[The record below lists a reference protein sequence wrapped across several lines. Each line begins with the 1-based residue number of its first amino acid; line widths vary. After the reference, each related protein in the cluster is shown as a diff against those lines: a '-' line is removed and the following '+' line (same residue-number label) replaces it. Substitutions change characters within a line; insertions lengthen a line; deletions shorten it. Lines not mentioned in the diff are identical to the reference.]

1 MTRRALHTKSVSIKM
16 SPDLL
21 ADLKNSAKNNYR
33 SVSGEV
39 RDLLRVMLMWRN
51 STTYQELVKE
61 AFEHEAQAA
70 RERRAQERRK
80 QFRVIHNPHQG
91 GQHADQDPVGV

>member
-61 AFEHEAQAA
+61 AFEQEAQAA

-80 QFRVIHNPHQG
+80 QFRVLTGSSQRL
-91 GQHADQDPVGV
+91 

>member
-39 RDLLRVMLMWRN
+39 RDLLRVMLMWRT

-61 AFEHEAQAA
+61 AFEQEAQAA

-80 QFRVIHNPHQG
+80 QFRVLTGSSQRL
-91 GQHADQDPVGV
+91 

>member
-1 MTRRALHTKSVSIKM
+1 MTRRALRTKSVSIKM
-16 SPDLL
+16 PPDLL
-21 ADLKNSAKNNYR
+21 ADLKNSAKKNYR

-51 STTYQELVKE
+51 SPAYQELVKE
-61 AFEHEAQAA
+61 AFEQEAQAA

-80 QFRVIHNPHQG
+80 QFRVL
-91 GQHADQDPVGV
+91 

>member
-1 MTRRALHTKSVSIKM
+1 MTRRALHTKSITIKM

-21 ADLKNSAKNNYR
+21 ADLENSAKENYR

-51 STTYQELVKE
+51 SPAYQELVKE
-61 AFEHEAQAA
+61 AFEQESQAA
-70 RERRAQERRK
+70 RERQVQERRK

>member
-1 MTRRALHTKSVSIKM
+1 MRCRALHTKSITIKM

-21 ADLKNSAKNNYR
+21 ADLKNSAERNYR

-61 AFEHEAQAA
+61 AFEHAVQAE
-70 RERRAQERRK
+70 RERQVRARRK
-80 QFRVIHNPHQG
+80 QFRVLTGAPEKKRIP
-91 GQHADQDPVGV
+91 